1 MSALHNAYL
10 QHKKNGGFKEF
21 VLSVLEFYGELT
33 PVESSFFNK
42 LFAEDKP
49 SRQLEKILHSRVH
62 IDDNVLTKNF
72 RNVLTNSLLFVDV
85 LAYRQF
91 LFQQILV
98 KPYVQRL
105 EYVVINFIYY
115 TLNSKSQ
122 KTAYDEQLIRLFE
135 ASASYSQKRRKRL
148 EAPLKEL
155 AFTNYTIQEK
165 NYLLDLVC
173 LSAWDDKVLEN
184 EESNF
189 IVGLGTQMYLEENL
203 IMESIDSVAI
213 FFSKYQERVSLFK
226 SDNPVKLFYDNSSQL
241 VKKLITRNKKRLL
254 KEFTQSKEL
263 LVLLTKSTTTDLT
276 PSERKKVKDQLL
288 EIFKTIPSLAIF
300 ALPGGGILLP
310 LFIKLIPKM
319 LPSAFDD
326 NHVEEEQEF

>member
-1 MSALHNAYL
+1 
-10 QHKKNGGFKEF
+10 
-21 VLSVLEFYGELT
+21 
-33 PVESSFFNK
+33 
-42 LFAEDKP
+42 
-49 SRQLEKILHSRVH
+49 
-62 IDDNVLTKNF
+62 
-72 RNVLTNSLLFVDV
+72 
-85 LAYRQF
+85 
-91 LFQQILV
+91 
-98 KPYVQRL
+98 
-105 EYVVINFIYY
+105 
-115 TLNSKSQ
+115 
-122 KTAYDEQLIRLFE
+122 
-135 ASASYSQKRRKRL
+135 
-148 EAPLKEL
+148 
-155 AFTNYTIQEK
+155 
-165 NYLLDLVC
+165 
-173 LSAWDDKVLEN
+173 
-184 EESNF
+184 
-189 IVGLGTQMYLEENL
+189 MYLEENL

>member
-1 MSALHNAYL
+1 MMS
-10 QHKKNGGFKEF
+10 
-21 VLSVLEFYGELT
+21 
-33 PVESSFFNK
+33 
-42 LFAEDKP
+42 
-49 SRQLEKILHSRVH
+49 
-62 IDDNVLTKNF
+62 
-72 RNVLTNSLLFVDV
+72 SLLD
-85 LAYRQF
+85 F
-91 LFQQILV
+91 LKLLHLIAKKEEKDLRHHL
-98 KPYVQRL
+98 KSWPLRT
-105 EYVVINFIYY
+105 
-115 TLNSKSQ
+115 TL
-122 KTAYDEQLIRLFE
+122 Y
-135 ASASYSQKRRKRL
+135 KR
-148 EAPLKEL
+148 
-155 AFTNYTIQEK
+155 K